1 MISRLGQPNDD
12 LGINQM
18 NNVLKNINDAQSSFN
33 EKMMKVSI
41 TEQVQASQSGLGGVV
56 DEYA

>member
-12 LGINQM
+12 LVINQM
-18 NNVLKNINDAQSSFN
+18 NNVLKNINDTQSSLN
-33 EKMMKVSI
+33 EKMIKVSVS
-41 TEQVQASQSGLGGVV
+41 EQQSGLGGVV